1 MLEYLSYYNF
11 NIEHKSLIVDSYD
24 TLIPK
29 ARKVLKTVGS
39 AD

>member
-1 MLEYLSYYNF
+1 MLEYLSYYDF
-11 NIEHKSLIVDSYD
+11 NVELKSVIVDSYD

-29 ARKVLKTVGS
+29 AIKVLKKLGS